1 MSALVILL
9 PCTGELAQYQHR
21 QITSIRGTLCRHM
34 ADAAEL
40 AGKVALV
47 TGGARNIG
55 RAIACTLAAGGA
67 AVMVN
72 ARTSRDD
79 AETTVSMIRAASGRA
94 ALHFADITDPAAVSA
109 MVDAAIGEFGRL
121 DFLVNNAAIRAETP
135 FGEIRLEDWQ
145 RVLATVLDG
154 AFLCTQASLPHLA
167 RAGSGAVVNIGGL
180 TGHTGAQGR
189 THVVTA
195 KAGLAGM
202 TRALA
207 LDLAPHG
214 ITVNCVVP
222 GTIDTVRGLP
232 GAPERPAHRQALPPL
247 GRRGAPDD
255 VANAVRFLCGPGAR
269 YITGQSLHV
278 SGGGYMA

>member
-1 MSALVILL
+1 M
-9 PCTGELAQYQHR
+9 T
-21 QITSIRGTLCRHM
+21 
-34 ADAAEL
+34 DAAEL

-55 RAIACTLAAGGA
+55 RAIACALAAAGA

-72 ARTSRDD
+72 ARSSRED
-79 AETTVSMIRAASGRA
+79 AEATTSMIRATGARA
-94 ALHFADITDPAAVSA
+94 ALHFADVTDPAAVSA
-109 MVDAAIGEFGRL
+109 MVAATIREFGRL

-135 FGEIRLEDWQ
+135 FGEIRLDDWQ

-154 AFLCTQASLPHLA
+154 AFLCTQASLPHLT
-167 RAGSGAVVNIGGL
+167 RGGSGAVVNIGGL

-222 GTIDTVRGLP
+222 GTIETVRGMP
-232 GAPERPAHRQALPPL
+232 GAPERPAHRRALPPL
-247 GRRGAPDD
+247 GRRGAPED
-255 VANAVRFLCGPGAR
+255 VAAAVRFLCGPGAR

>member
-1 MSALVILL
+1 
-9 PCTGELAQYQHR
+9 
-21 QITSIRGTLCRHM
+21 M

-55 RAIACTLAAGGA
+55 RAIACALAAGGA

-79 AETTVSMIRAASGRA
+79 AGTTASMIRGASGRA
-94 ALHFADITDPAAVSA
+94 ALHFADVTDPAAVSA
-109 MVDAAIGEFGRL
+109 MVEATIREFGRL

-135 FGEIRLEDWQ
+135 FGEIRLEEWQ

-154 AFLCTQASLPHLA
+154 AFLCTQASLPYLA
-167 RAGSGAVVNIGGL
+167 RAGSGAVINIGGL

-222 GTIDTVRGLP
+222 GTIETVRGLP
-232 GAPERPAHRQALPPL
+232 GAPERPAHRQTLPPL